1 MFRMLA
7 EEPAKL
13 NIAEH
18 LWVIAVIAII
28 LVVLIGII
36 ILFGV
41 VLRKLKKANNGYPGI
56 LKREKS
62 EEELLQQMH
71 E

>member
-1 MFRMLA
+1 MFRLLV

-13 NIAEH
+13 NIADH
-18 LWVIAVIAII
+18 LWVIVVIAAI
-28 LVVLIGII
+28 LCILLGII

-56 LKREKS
+56 LKKEKS

-71 E
+71 

>member
-1 MFRMLA
+1 MFGFLA

-18 LWVIAVIAII
+18 LWVIVVIAVILCI
-28 LVVLIGII
+28 LLGII

-56 LKREKS
+56 LKKEKS

-71 E
+71 